1 MHCSYLNTKME
12 FHTGQRNRLNNQH
25 PNFCV
30 YHIINILYIP
40 EARSCTSLTSIFSL
54 LETGPAQLLSYSI
67 KQITW
72 GNTKMVIKHRAE
84 DLDDVYWAQE
94 HTMLFEGVH
103 KVNLEIIKTP
113 GYLNFF
119 QDDADFWFIY
129 FLFMPLPHQYSD
141 SPNSAPCNTFL
152 QVSIAAL
159 STSHIRALSCEH
171 ELAYEGPLLH
181 SQIMTFFAPVYEL
194 VKENVPSV
202 FTFTPLSL
210 AVPTA
215 FPLLASYFRLAQLI
229 SCYPQRVCS
238 CLPNPSYSRLHSLAP
253 CFIFISGSPDC
264 PHSEGTQLTSAPNN
278 NYHPG
283 YLSRK
288 ILAVDGEILH
298 LSMCTAPSKTVGHKC
313 S

>member
-1 MHCSYLNTKME
+1 
-12 FHTGQRNRLNNQH
+12 
-25 PNFCV
+25 
-30 YHIINILYIP
+30 
-40 EARSCTSLTSIFSL
+40 
-54 LETGPAQLLSYSI
+54 
-67 KQITW
+67 
-72 GNTKMVIKHRAE
+72 
-84 DLDDVYWAQE
+84 
-94 HTMLFEGVH
+94 
-103 KVNLEIIKTP
+103 
-113 GYLNFF
+113 
-119 QDDADFWFIY
+119 
-129 FLFMPLPHQYSD
+129 MPLPHQYSD

-202 FTFTPLSL
+202 FTFTPYYLWWS
-210 AVPTA
+210 
-215 FPLLASYFRLAQLI
+215 PLHFYFLLLI
-229 SCYPQRVCS
+229 FDWHSCHPQRVCS
-238 CLPNPSYSRLHSLAP
+238 CLPNPSDSSLHSFMP
-253 CFIFISGSPDC
+253 CFIFISGSADC

-283 YLSRK
+283 YLSSK

-298 LSMCTAPSKTVGHKC
+298 LSMCTAPSKTIWRNY

>member
-25 PNFCV
+25 PNFSV

-113 GYLNFF
+113 GYLNFI

-141 SPNSAPCNTFL
+141 STTYAPCNPFL
-152 QVSIAAL
+152 QVSNASASTSGHYHARGASSAL
-159 STSHIRALSCEH
+159 SNDDIRRPCVWAGEGKCPICIYFHPPIFGGPHCISTSCFL
-171 ELAYEGPLLH
+171 
-181 SQIMTFFAPVYEL
+181 F
-194 VKENVPSV
+194 SV
-202 FTFTPLSL
+202 G
-210 AVPTA
+210 TA
-215 FPLLASYFRLAQLI
+215 
-229 SCYPQRVCS
+229 
-238 CLPNPSYSRLHSLAP
+238 
-253 CFIFISGSPDC
+253 D
-264 PHSEGTQLTSAPNN
+264 
-278 NYHPG
+278 
-283 YLSRK
+283 
-288 ILAVDGEILH
+288 
-298 LSMCTAPSKTVGHKC
+298 
-313 S
+313 

>member
-1 MHCSYLNTKME
+1 MQDHAK
-12 FHTGQRNRLNNQH
+12 
-25 PNFCV
+25 
-30 YHIINILYIP
+30 
-40 EARSCTSLTSIFSL
+40 SLTSIFSL

-72 GNTKMVIKHRAE
+72 GNIKMVIKYRVE
-84 DLDDVYWAQE
+84 ELDDVYWAQAR
-94 HTMLFEGVH
+94 TMLFEGLH
-103 KVNLEIIKTP
+103 KVNLEIIKHRVISISSRMMLISDLFSSCPCHFLTSIQIQLLMHLAIHSCKWATP
-113 GYLNFF
+113 PLAH
-119 QDDADFWFIY
+119 QDII
-129 FLFMPLPHQYSD
+129 MH
-141 SPNSAPCNTFL
+141 
-152 QVSIAAL
+152 
-159 STSHIRALSCEH
+159 
-171 ELAYEGPLLH
+171 EGPLLH
-181 SQIMTFFAPVYEL
+181 SQMMTYVAPVYEL

-238 CLPNPSYSRLHSLAP
+238 CLPNPSYSRLHSFAP